1 MDNGTTLSAAD
12 LALLSNNNMDG
23 FGGGSWLWIFAIFIL
38 FFGMGNN
45 GFGGFGNNQSITDA
59 IISTNGGYAT
69 QQSVSDQF
77 NFAALE
83 RQNNETVA
91 AVNQAK
97 YDNINVMKDIQSALQ
112 MQLSGLGQMQQSIGD
127 KMQQCCCEQL
137 RAIDSVNYNNAI
149 NTASINANT
158 TAQTQKILDAIAG
171 NRMADMQNQI
181 NQLQLENATSGL
193 LRFPNQWTFNGGFFP
208 PLVQPFPSSYNNH
221 DNCWLINNY

>member
-112 MQLSGLGQMQQSIGD
+112 MQLSGLGQM
-127 KMQQCCCEQL
+127 
-137 RAIDSVNYNNAI
+137 
-149 NTASINANT
+149 
-158 TAQTQKILDAIAG
+158 
-171 NRMADMQNQI
+171 
-181 NQLQLENATSGL
+181 
-193 LRFPNQWTFNGGFFP
+193 
-208 PLVQPFPSSYNNH
+208 
-221 DNCWLINNY
+221 